1 MKNIKSINLAAMV
14 GYGALKLSKK
24 QIDPYTRAAIG
35 TFTGFL
41 FTMSSNVQIRMLG
54 IGTMIVSALEL
65 LETNDGG
72 KLVLNESKKNVWVLD
87 ELNGS
92 SLIENGQQYS
102 GSIDGFAIDGMKRV
116 FKVSDG
122 VYVKIK
128 ADSTIQYAAGLGKYL
143 NENLRNSGFKD
154 EIWVDQQSDVRWR
167 ALFDCANG
175 QTL

>member
-1 MKNIKSINLAAMV
+1 M
-14 GYGALKLSKK
+14 
-24 QIDPYTRAAIG
+24 
-35 TFTGFL
+35 
-41 FTMSSNVQIRMLG
+41 
-54 IGTMIVSALEL
+54 
-65 LETNDGG
+65 
-72 KLVLNESKKNVWVLD
+72 D

-102 GSIDGFAIDGMKRV
+102 GSIDGFAIDDMKRV

-128 ADSTIQYAAGLGKYL
+128 ADSTIQYAVGLGKYL
-143 NENLRNSGFKD
+143 NENLRYSGFKD
-154 EIWVDQQSDVRWR
+154 KIWVDQQTDIRWR